1 MIETTVIDDNTLR
14 LGFHRLKGLRSTTSE
29 RILEERSQSHF
40 TSLNNFLHRVA
51 PNKKERRIL
60 AAIGALNELP
70 EIEHRR
76 DALWQSEQLPFND
89 LFAQQENSKEQ
100 ILDMM
105 QPAERL
111 ETDFALQGASLGPH
125 PMRLWRQA
133 QTNSQLVT
141 SDDLKRLCHGTPLSI
156 AGMVICRQRPGTA
169 KGHCFISLEDE
180 YGIANLFVP
189 RKTFKHFR
197 LTIISESFLLCHG
210 RLQITEG
217 KQPTVYVTSVTPLSE
232 APGMASSS
240 HDFH

>member
-1 MIETTVIDDNTLR
+1 MN
-14 LGFHRLKGLRSTTSE
+14 
-29 RILEERSQSHF
+29 
-40 TSLNNFLHRVA
+40 SL
-51 PNKKERRIL
+51 
-60 AAIGALNELP
+60 
-70 EIEHRR
+70 EHRR
-76 DALWQSEQLPFND
+76 DALWQSEQLPFDD
-89 LFAQQENSKEQ
+89 LFAKKENSKEKV
-100 ILDMM
+100 LEMM
-105 QPAERL
+105 QPDERL
-111 ETDFALQGASLGPH
+111 ETDFTLQGASLGPH

-133 QTNSQLVT
+133 QRDSKLVN
-141 SDDLKRLCHGTPLSI
+141 SDDLKRLRHGTPLSI

-197 LTIISESFLLCHG
+197 LTIISESFLLCQG

-217 KQPTVYVTSVTPLSE
+217 RQPTVYVTSVRPLAK